1 MEGQMRAQLAKW
13 GNSLAVRIPK
23 TVAREAGFAAGTT
36 VEMTAADGSVL
47 IAPAAVHY
55 SLRELVARIT
65 PKNRHGETDW
75 GGPVGREH
83 W

>member
-1 MEGQMRAQLAKW
+1 MRAQVAKW

-23 TVAREAGFAAGTT
+23 TMAREAGLAAGTT
-36 VEMTAADGSVL
+36 VQMTAADGGVL
-47 IAPAAVHY
+47 IASTAPHY

-75 GGPVGREH
+75 GGPLGREH